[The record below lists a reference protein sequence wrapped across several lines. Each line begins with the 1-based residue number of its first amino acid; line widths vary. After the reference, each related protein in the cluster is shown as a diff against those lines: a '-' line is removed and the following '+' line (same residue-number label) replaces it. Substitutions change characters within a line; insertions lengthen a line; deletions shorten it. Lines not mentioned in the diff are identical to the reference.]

1 MQRQQQPHFQQP
13 QQVLQPKS
21 QQHGNFPVQHQRYH
35 QARIII
41 NNFPKH
47 NLNLTTRG
55 PGNLISISSLRVGHG
70 AGSPVL
76 PRASKAAS
84 TVISGELC
92 VVDSHSSMYFCRPAS
107 LLVCLGTILLMCCTL
122 TFSSYRIV
130 EILTL
135 GTITKICDAVY
146 NTTNCFGRG
155 SFDDS
160 GVFRGFSEAYWDQC
174 WQVRHSLAYP
184 DRPLRSCICYG
195 VFYI

>member
-13 QQVLQPKS
+13 QQALQPKS

-55 PGNLISISSLRVGHG
+55 PGNQIQLARCWKSC
-70 AGSPVL
+70 
-76 PRASKAAS
+76 ASKAAS
-84 TVISGELC
+84 IVISGELC

-174 WQVRHSLAYP
+174 WQVRHSLAYA
-184 DRPLRSCICYG
+184 DRALRSCICYG